1 MTFEESKKLQEQEF
15 KFLDT
20 KDLKPL
26 LNRNRTIDD
35 IAYNISILY
44 GNEYEGEEFILNVI
58 DTYELAE
65 YLEKR
70 YGVRFMEITELV
82 LVSGYSDDKSLKRRI
97 RFISGTREYSYVE
110 DFTDYIDELIQ
121 CNNEYSDTGEKITRE
136 NYQRYIEPYEFRACE
151 IDKYN
156 GVHAVYG
163 ILESFSQSYG
173 GSVWLNDCN
182 ENDEL
187 FIVFERYDDT
197 GLEV

>member
-1 MTFEESKKLQEQEF
+1 MTFGESKKLQEQEL

-20 KDLKPL
+20 KDLRPL
-26 LNRNRTIDD
+26 LTKDRTIDD
-35 IAYNISILY
+35 IADDISRLY
-44 GNEYEGEEFILNVI
+44 DNEYKEEEFVLNVI
-58 DTYELAE
+58 DTNELAE

-70 YGVRFMEITELV
+70 YGVKFRERTELI
-82 LVSGYSDDKSLKRRI
+82 LSSGYFDDKSLKRKI

-110 DFTDYIDELIQ
+110 DFTDYIDELVQ
-121 CNNEYSDTGEKITRE
+121 CNNKYSDTDERITRE
-136 NYQRYIEPYEFRACE
+136 NYQRYIKPCTFKASE

-163 ILESFSQSYG
+163 ILEAFSQSYG
-173 GSVWLNDCN
+173 GCIWLNDCN

-187 FIVFERYDDT
+187 FIVFEEYNDT